1 MSDSERKRVD
11 ESWKERVE
19 QEKQVDPATETK
31 PSSSQLSEEPSKKSG
46 GRSAAA
52 PMEARFD
59 LLVSS
64 LAMEAFVA
72 LGDLP
77 HPSTQKQATN
87 LPHARYLIDL
97 LGILD
102 EKTKSN
108 LTADEEHLMKDSLY
122 QLRMRYLAKTQPSA
136 S

>member
-1 MSDSERKRVD
+1 
-11 ESWKERVE
+11 
-19 QEKQVDPATETK
+19 
-31 PSSSQLSEEPSKKSG
+31 
-46 GRSAAA
+46 
-52 PMEARFD
+52 
-59 LLVSS
+59 
-64 LAMEAFVA
+64 
-72 LGDLP
+72 
-77 HPSTQKQATN
+77 ATN